1 MANNSQDNRRK
12 QYSMMRSILDYGMGG
27 LILLFGFF
35 FLFSEKLGFEFE
47 MEPFFKYFFPDF
59 VSYMAP
65 GAYTGVIRK
74 IIIPNKIQ
82 ANVYE

>member
-1 MANNSQDNRRK
+1 MTNESQNNRRK

-47 MEPFFKYFFPDF
+47 MEPIFKYFFSGLCI
-59 VSYMAP
+59 VY
-65 GAYTGVIRK
+65 GAWRIYRGYQK
-74 IIIPNKIQ
+74 N
-82 ANVYE
+82 YYSE

>member
-1 MANNSQDNRRK
+1 MVNNSQDNRRK

-47 MEPFFKYFFPDF
+47 MEPFFKYFF
-59 VSYMAP
+59 SGLCIIY
-65 GAYTGVIRK
+65 GAWRIYRGYQK
-74 IIIPNKIQ
+74 N
-82 ANVYE
+82 YYSE

>member
-47 MEPFFKYFFPDF
+47 MEPFFKYFFSGLCI
-59 VSYMAP
+59 VY
-65 GAYTGVIRK
+65 GAWRIYRGYQK
-74 IIIPNKIQ
+74 N
-82 ANVYE
+82 YYSE

>member
-47 MEPFFKYFFPDF
+47 MEPFFKYFFSALCI
-59 VSYMAP
+59 VY
-65 GAYTGVIRK
+65 GAWRIYRGYQK
-74 IIIPNKIQ
+74 N
-82 ANVYE
+82 YYSE